1 MIWVRS
7 TLFFAGMAISAV
19 LFCPVALL
27 VWPVP
32 VVTRMRII
40 GLWAHLIRWWLALT
54 CGLRHEVKGLEHLP
68 SKPGVILSK
77 HQSAWET
84 IVFQVIF
91 PPQTWALKREA
102 LWLPFFGWGLAA
114 TSPIAINRDTP
125 VRALERLLRQGC
137 EKIAQGRWVV
147 IFPEGTRMAPGEQG
161 AYHPGGAMLAVK
173 ARVPVVPIAHDAGLY
188 WGRRSFLKKPGVI
201 RVCVGPPIATDGAKA
216 RAVNQ
221 AAQEWIES
229 TMASLLGASEQ
240 PVGSAKTKTHN

>member
-40 GLWAHLIRWWLALT
+40 GLWAHFIRWWLALT

-68 SKPGVILSK
+68 SNPGVILSK

-173 ARVPVVPIAHDAGLY
+173 AGVPVVPIAHDAGLY

>member
-1 MIWVRS
+1 MIWARS
-7 TLFFAGMAISAV
+7 IFFFCGMAISAV
-19 LFCPVALL
+19 LFCPIALI

-32 VVTRMRII
+32 VVARMRII
-40 GLWAHLIRWWLALT
+40 GLWARFIGWWLVLT
-54 CGLRHEVKGLEHLP
+54 CQLRFEVEGMEHLP
-68 SKPGVILSK
+68 SQPGVILSK

-84 IVFQVIF
+84 ILFQVIF

-114 TSPIAINRDTP
+114 TSPIAINRATP
-125 VRALERLLRQGC
+125 VRALDRLLRQGC

-173 ARVPVVPIAHDAGLY
+173 AGVPVVPVAHDAGRY

-201 RVCVGPPIATDGAKA
+201 RVRIGPPIATKGEKP

-221 AAQEWIES
+221 AAKDWIES
-229 TMASLLGASEQ
+229 TMASLLGSPEV
-240 PVGSAKTKTHN
+240 PVDISKARDNL

>member
-40 GLWAHLIRWWLALT
+40 GLWAHFIRWWLALT

-173 ARVPVVPIAHDAGLY
+173 AGVPVVPIAHDAGLY

-201 RVCVGPPIATDGAKA
+201 RVCVGPPIATHGAKA

>member
-7 TLFFAGMAISAV
+7 ILFFCGMAASAV
-19 LFCPVALL
+19 LFCPIALI

-32 VVTRMRII
+32 VVARMRII
-40 GLWAHLIRWWLALT
+40 GLWARFIGWWLALT
-54 CGLRHEVKGLEHLP
+54 CQLRFEVEGMEHLP
-68 SKPGVILSK
+68 SQPGVILSK

-84 IVFQVIF
+84 ILFQVIF

-114 TSPIAINRDTP
+114 TSPIAINRATP
-125 VRALERLLRQGC
+125 VRALDRLLRQGC

-173 ARVPVVPIAHDAGLY
+173 AGVPVVPVAHDAGRY

-201 RVCVGPPIATDGAKA
+201 RVRIGPPIATEGEKP

-221 AAQEWIES
+221 AAKDWIES
-229 TMASLLGASEQ
+229 TMVSLLDSPEV
-240 PVGSAKTKTHN
+240 PVDTRKARDNP

>member
-40 GLWAHLIRWWLALT
+40 GLWAHFIRWWLALT

>member
-40 GLWAHLIRWWLALT
+40 GLWAHFIRWWLALT

-173 ARVPVVPIAHDAGLY
+173 AGAPVVPIAHDAGLY